1 MRQADRPGGNGVTR
15 RVFVGRSTRIFGAAG
30 LIGAAGL
37 LEACGGGSS
46 DSEGKAAAKA
56 SGDIITPKVA
66 SSTSPLP
73 MFVHQVAGPVL
84 YGAQVGLHMT
94 ADDFIAFES
103 HTTALQTLLA
113 HKADVVVGSIVGS
126 MSAIAQGLPIKI
138 FDNTRT
144 RDDNVLAGAGA
155 AKQFS
160 DIFSEKVRVATDS
173 KAGSSSEELQGI
185 LNRLHP
191 GASPD
196 ELPGYTDLESS
207 SQRQAAL
214 ASGQV
219 DAAMMH
225 IDQFWAIQEQKPDA
239 VILARSVDTPVFPLS
254 SYAATTAWLDK
265 NLATATAMN
274 KSVLLATK
282 AFYNDFDAYYKA
294 ITTLIEEP
302 PSKSVLRRL
311 RDFAT
316 KNKIWPTDAHITPD
330 AYGRAARLGEQ
341 AEVFIKA
348 PTYKDAVDTRPMDAA
363 SPA

>member
-1 MRQADRPGGNGVTR
+1 MREKDRPGGNGVTR
-15 RVFVGRSTRIFGAAG
+15 RMFVGRSTRVLGAAG
-30 LIGAAGL
+30 LVGAAGL
-37 LEACGGGSS
+37 LDACGGGS
-46 DSEGKAAAKA
+46 DSKTKSA
-56 SGDIITPKVA
+56 SATGGDIITPKVA
-66 SSTSPLP
+66 SSTSALP
-73 MFVHQVAGPVL
+73 MFVHQVAGPVM
-84 YGAQVGLHMT
+84 YGSQVGLHMT

-103 HTTALQTLLA
+103 HTTALQTMLA

-144 RDDNVLAGAGA
+144 RDDNVLAGAGR

-160 DIFSEKVRVATDS
+160 DIFKDGVRVGTDS

-191 GASPD
+191 GATPD
-196 ELPGYTDLESS
+196 ALPGYTDLESS

-225 IDQFWAIQEQKPDA
+225 VDQFWAVQQQKPDA
-239 VILARSVDTPVFPLS
+239 RILARSVDTPVFPLS

-282 AFYNDFDAYYKA
+282 DFYNDFSAYEKA
-294 ITTLIEEP
+294 VKAMIEEP
-302 PSKSVLRRL
+302 PSRSVLRRL
-311 RDFAT
+311 HDFAT
-316 KNKIWPTDAHITPD
+316 KNKIWPTDAHITRD
-330 AYGRAARLGEQ
+330 AYGRAARLGQQ

-348 PTYKDAVDTRPMDAA
+348 PSYDDAIDTRPMDAA